1 MEEINKAEKTIA
13 RVNSILDKAIDSLQ
27 SEHKEAEGN
36 YRDTGWDRYYT
47 KMERLEKEIE
57 ELEKYR
63 LIKTKLRQAEKALDK
78 QRKVKEIFFRKLDTL
93 AEGHK
98 GEDMFQ
104 AILKVCRE
112 RFEKAELE
120 AMDE

>member
-1 MEEINKAEKTIA
+1 MEKIKAEKTIT

-47 KMERLEKEIE
+47 KMERLEKEID
-57 ELEKYR
+57 ELETFRHVK
-63 LIKTKLRQAEKALDK
+63 KKLAWADKALDK
-78 QRKVKEIFFRKLDTL
+78 QRKVKEIYLRKLDTL

-98 GEDMFQ
+98 GEELFLN
-104 AILKVCRE
+104 ILKVCRE

>member
-1 MEEINKAEKTIA
+1 MEKIKAEKTIA

-47 KMERLEKEIE
+47 KMESLEKEIE

-78 QRKVKEIFFRKLDTL
+78 QRKVKEIFFRKLDVL
-93 AEGHK
+93 EEGHK
-98 GEDMFQ
+98 GEDMFL
-104 AILKVCRE
+104 AILKICRE
-112 RFEKAELE
+112 RYDRAEVE